1 MTYTGRIRVYLIF
14 VAMLPPL
21 LVMSVIYFH
30 SVRQL
35 ESLDRQQAFQNLK
48 KYNIFL
54 RSFEEELSGNLETL
68 IGSESLGKARLLLKS
83 GRADKVV
90 LDPRVFGFDFMEII
104 DTGYRVLATYHRPGL
119 LGESIRPTTFPDD
132 FATVGQLHTVEYD
145 IGGAH
150 AAFTFVRPIDRSLLL
165 YTGRYLDTRYRLR
178 LAGLLDADIDIL
190 IDPKVTDI
198 HRQMAPGALY
208 EVEGEYHAVLTKPSP
223 PGFITVAT
231 FITGVEKPI
240 FISLLTVT
248 GWVAAL
254 SIGVAIGLGMFITS
268 RVKREI
274 DNLVEASLRIAAGD
288 FTTPV
293 MAYEE
298 GEFSQLA
305 ESLNDMKTKLKTTQK
320 MLATSE
326 KIAAWQMVGRK
337 LAHEIKNPL
346 TPIIIG
352 VDDLRRSYK
361 EKLPRFDET
370 LDETTTTIKTEV
382 SRMTT
387 LLEQFVS
394 FARMSAPII
403 RVVRTDDIL
412 GAIALLYRREVE
424 SNQLRVTNQ
433 SRRKNVNLD
442 PEALKQVLVNL
453 IKNGFEAAEGAEVTV
468 SLHDDAKDL
477 LVTIEDTGPGF
488 TDEKLQNSFEPYI
501 SHKAGGSGLG
511 LVICH
516 RIVHDHGGT
525 MELYNRPEGGG
536 GVRIRL
542 PQ

>member
-35 ESLDRQQAFQNLK
+35 ESSHRQRAIQNLK
-48 KYNIFL
+48 KYDIFL
-54 RSFEEELSGNLETL
+54 RNFETELSGNLETL

-90 LDPRVFGFDFMEII
+90 LDPRVFGFNFMEII

-119 LGESIRPTTFPDD
+119 LGETIRPECFPENL
-132 FATVGQLHTVEYD
+132 ATIGQLHTVEYD
-145 IGGAH
+145 VGGPH
-150 AAFTFVRPIDRSLLL
+150 AAFTFVRPIDAGLLL

-178 LAGLLDADIDIL
+178 VAGLLDADIDIL

-198 HRQMAPGALY
+198 HRQMEPGSLY
-208 EVEGEYHAVLTKPSP
+208 EVEGEYRAVLTRTPP

-231 FITGVEKPI
+231 FATGAEKPI

-382 SRMTT
+382 NRMTT

-403 RVVRTDDIL
+403 RVVRAADIL
-412 GAIALLYRREVE
+412 SEISQLYRREVE
-424 SNQLRVTNQ
+424 SSRLRVVNQ

-442 PEALKQVLVNL
+442 PDAIKQVLVNL
-453 IKNGFEAAEGAEVTV
+453 IKNGFEAAEDADVTV
-468 SLHDDAKDL
+468 ELSDDAEDL

-488 TDEKLQNSFEPYI
+488 TDEKLRNSFEPYI
-501 SHKAGGSGLG
+501 SHKVGGSGLG

-525 MELYNRPEGGG
+525 MELYNRHNGGG

>member
-35 ESLDRQQAFQNLK
+35 ESSERQRAIQNLK

-54 RSFEEELSGNLETL
+54 RSFEAALNGNLETL

-83 GRADKVV
+83 GRADKVL
-90 LDPRVFGFDFMEII
+90 LDPRVFGFNFMEII

-119 LGESIRPTTFPDD
+119 LGESIRPAQFPDD
-132 FATVGQLHTVEYD
+132 FATIGQLHTVEYD
-145 IGGAH
+145 VGGPH
-150 AAFTFVRPIDRSLLL
+150 AAFTFVRPIDPGLLL
-165 YTGRYLDTRYRLR
+165 YTGRYLDTRYQLR
-178 LAGLLDADIDIL
+178 LAGLLDADVDIL

-198 HRQMAPGALY
+198 HQQMEPGTLY
-208 EVEGEYHAVLTKPSP
+208 EVEGEYHAVLTKAPP

-231 FITGVEKPI
+231 FTTGAEKPI

-254 SIGVAIGLGMFITS
+254 SIGVAIALGMFITS

-274 DNLVEASLRIAAGD
+274 DNLVEASLGIAAGD

-298 GEFSQLA
+298 GEFSLLA

-382 SRMTT
+382 NRMTT

-403 RVVRTDDIL
+403 RVVRADDIL
-412 GAIALLYRREVE
+412 GEISLLYRRQVE
-424 SNQLRVTNQ
+424 SNRLRVTNH
-433 SRRKNVNLD
+433 SRRKNISLD
-442 PEALKQVLVNL
+442 PDAIKQVLVNL
-453 IKNGFEAAEGAEVTV
+453 IKNGFESAEGADVAV
-468 SLHDDAKDL
+468 ALSDDAEDL

-488 TDEKLQNSFEPYI
+488 TDQKLRNSFEPYI

-525 MELYNRPEGGG
+525 MELYNRPSGGG